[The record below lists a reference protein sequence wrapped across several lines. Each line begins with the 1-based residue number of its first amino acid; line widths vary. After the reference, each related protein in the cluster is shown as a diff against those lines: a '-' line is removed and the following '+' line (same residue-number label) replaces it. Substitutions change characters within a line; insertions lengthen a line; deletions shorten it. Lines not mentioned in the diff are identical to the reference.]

1 MERALDQIVMALR
14 KLTASQR
21 QVIEDELAALTTEP
35 EVSGIIEKHV
45 SKSKAKTCPHC
56 QSKHVIRHGHAK
68 GLQRYRCR
76 GCGKTFSALTGTPLC
91 GLHKRDKWLDQA
103 EALRKG
109 QTLRSVAHHLNI
121 HLGTA
126 HRWRHRF
133 LSLPKVLRPQSLTGI
148 AEADET
154 YFLLSFKGK
163 RGDLGRPPRKRG
175 GKASRR
181 GLSQEQVPVLV
192 ARDRSGATMDCVL
205 KRSDHAS
212 LSAALK
218 PFITKDAVL
227 CSDGA
232 KAFASAARE
241 MGVEHH
247 ALNLSAGVRVEGPWH
262 IQNVNAYHGRLKGW
276 INHFRGVATCYLENY
291 LGWFRALDRVPG
303 GGPSPEQ
310 WLIMALGEPQP
321 TT

>member
-1 MERALDQIVMALR
+1 MEQVLDRIVMMLR
-14 KLTASQR
+14 KLTAAQR
-21 QVIEDELAALTTEP
+21 QIIGDELAALSTQS
-35 EVSGIIEKHV
+35 EVSGIIEKRFSEV
-45 SKSKAKTCPHC
+45 TQCPHC
-56 QSKHVIRHGHAK
+56 QCTHVIRHGQAN
-68 GLQRYRCR
+68 GMQRYRCR
-76 GCGKTFSALTGTPLC
+76 GCAKTFSALTGTPLC
-91 GLHKRDKWLDQA
+91 GLHKRDKWLEQA
-103 EALRKG
+103 EALRTG
-109 QTLRSVAHHLNI
+109 QPLRAVARCLDI

-133 LSLPKVLRPQSLTGI
+133 LSFPKTLQPRSLTGI

-163 RGDLGRPPRKRG
+163 RSELGRPPRKRG

-192 ARDRSGATMDCVL
+192 ARDRSGATLDCVL
-205 KRSDHAS
+205 KRSDQAS
-212 LSAALK
+212 LAAALK
-218 PFITKDAVL
+218 PFIAKDVVL

-232 KAFASAARE
+232 TAFASAARE

-262 IQNVNAYHGRLKGW
+262 IQNVNAYHSRLKGW
-276 INHFRGVATCYLENY
+276 IYHFRGVATCYLENY
-291 LGWFRALDRVPG
+291 LGWFRALDRASDS
-303 GGPSPEQ
+303 GPSPKQ
-310 WLIMALGEPQP
+310 WLAMALGEPML